1 MTPIYG
7 ISDQVR
13 LPRLGK
19 IRLGIKK
26 KTRGGVEYPF
36 ATEYFIVPSEIVP
49 YLEKLGVENPD
60 QPTSLPVQIPVEDD
74 DIWASQYY
82 KCYSGS
88 RGLTCKG
95 DGKTCNRMID
105 VNTGLKA
112 GKDAVSVTWKNEV
125 CAGQDCQY
133 VKDRQCKPTLN
144 LQFIM
149 PDVPGLGVWQ
159 IDSHFMSIRNIN
171 SDALLLRKV
180 YGRISFIPL
189 YLTLEP
195 EETVTEGKKKT
206 VRTLHLRI
214 RGTMREALLEASKAV
229 TQLLLPPP
237 DEKEE
242 PIDDDI
248 IEGELATEPD
258 PQEKPAVP
266 GPTKVTASAADSS
279 STGAGGTP
287 PPPTAAET
295 DYPHILRVFGVRD
308 MLTACWGHG
317 DCWVKDKDGRPE
329 HATDLQRLCRWVDQ
343 MKPLISDA
351 CAKQTPP
358 LLSSDLNAKLKA
370 DPKYGDIW
378 GKITAKQQCDVLEDL
393 CSKIAVNPVQ
403 EELPF

>member
-1 MTPIYG
+1 MPIYG

-36 ATEYFIVPSEIVP
+36 ATEYFIVPPEIVP
-49 YLEKLGVENPD
+49 YLKKLGVANPD
-60 QPTSLPVQIPVEDD
+60 QPTAIPIQIPVEDD

-112 GKDAVSVTWKNEV
+112 GKDAVSVTWKTEA
-125 CAGQDCQY
+125 CEGQECQY
-133 VKDRQCKPTLN
+133 VKDKQCKPTLN

-171 SDALLLRKV
+171 SDAMLLRKV

-214 RGTMREALLEASKAV
+214 RGTMREALLEASKTV
-229 TQLLLPPP
+229 TQMLLPPP

-242 PIDDDI
+242 PIGEEDI
-248 IEGELATEPD
+248 IEGELSAD
-258 PQEKPAVP
+258 DNQSQEKAGTPEPA
-266 GPTKVTASAADSS
+266 KVTASAENLG
-279 STGAGGTP
+279 GAGDVPILEKEKAEAQPDTSLKAQFIAASKEKGYTFDTDKGV
-287 PPPTAAET
+287 TA
-295 DYPHILRVFGVRD
+295 VRTW
-308 MLTACWGHG
+308 LTGHG
-317 DCWVKDKDGRPE
+317 CPMLFE
-329 HATDLQRLCRWVDQ
+329 EATDEKQRD
-343 MKPLISDA
+343 LI
-351 CAKQTPP
+351 AKM
-358 LLSSDLNAKLKA
+358 S
-370 DPKYGDIW
+370 
-378 GKITAKQQCDVLEDL
+378 
-393 CSKIAVNPVQ
+393 Q
-403 EELPF
+403 EPLPF

>member
-7 ISDQVR
+7 LSDQVR

-26 KTRGGVEYPF
+26 KTKGGVEYPC

-49 YLEKLGVENPD
+49 YLEKLGVDNPG
-60 QPTSLPVQIPVEDD
+60 QPTALPVQIPVEDD

-125 CAGQDCQY
+125 CAGQECQY

-214 RGTMREALLEASKAV
+214 RGTMREALLEASKSV
-229 TQLLLPPP
+229 TQMLLPPP

-248 IEGELATEPD
+248 IEGELTESD
-258 PQEKPAVP
+258 ENLVTSEPA
-266 GPTKVTASAADSS
+266 KVAASAAESS
-279 STGAGGTP
+279 GAAPGVTDP
-287 PPPTAAET
+287 PP
-295 DYPHILRVFGVRD
+295 D
-308 MLTACWGHG
+308 
-317 DCWVKDKDGRPE
+317 
-329 HATDLQRLCRWVDQ
+329 
-343 MKPLISDA
+343 
-351 CAKQTPP
+351 
-358 LLSSDLNAKLKA
+358 
-370 DPKYGDIW
+370 
-378 GKITAKQQCDVLEDL
+378 TAKSADAQNSGKSEGAPEISLKDQF
-393 CSKIAVNPVQ
+393 IAAAKEKGYRFDTEVGIKVVRTWLADHRCPMEFQ
-403 EELPF
+403 EATEEKQKSLIAEMQEQALPF

>member
-13 LPRLGK
+13 LPRIGH

-26 KTRGGVEYPF
+26 FTKDGVEYPF

-60 QPTSLPVQIPVEDD
+60 KPTSLPVQIPVEDD

-125 CAGQDCQY
+125 CVGQECQY

-159 IDSHFMSIRNIN
+159 IDSHCMSIRNIN

-189 YLTLEP
+189 YLTLEQ
-195 EETVTEGKKKT
+195 EETVVAGKKKK
-206 VRTLHLRI
+206 VRALHLRI

-229 TQLLLPPP
+229 TQMLLPPP

-248 IEGELATEPD
+248 IEGELAPEPE
-258 PQEKPAVP
+258 PQEKPAVAEP
-266 GPTKVTASAADSS
+266 AKVTASVANLGSAAPES
-279 STGAGGTP
+279 AGP
-287 PPPTAAET
+287 PLNPTKPSESQ
-295 DYPHILRVFGVRD
+295 ILG
-308 MLTACWGHG
+308 
-317 DCWVKDKDGRPE
+317 K
-329 HATDLQRLCRWVDQ
+329 
-343 MKPLISDA
+343 SDA
-351 CAKQTPP
+351 APEISLKDQFIAAAKEKGYRFDTEVGIKVVRTW
-358 LLSSDLNAKLKA
+358 LA
-370 DPKYGDIW
+370 DHHCPMEFEQATIE
-378 GKITAKQQCDVLEDL
+378 KQKSL
-393 CSKIAVNPVQ
+393 IAEMQ
-403 EELPF
+403 QQALPF